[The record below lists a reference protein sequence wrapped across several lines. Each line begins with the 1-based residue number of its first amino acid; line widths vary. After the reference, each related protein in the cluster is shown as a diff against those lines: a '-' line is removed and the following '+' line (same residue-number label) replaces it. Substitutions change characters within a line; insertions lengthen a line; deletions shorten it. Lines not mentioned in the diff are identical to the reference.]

1 MLEKRTTVSEPCQR
15 SKKKNT
21 ARTSE
26 SGKSYQYR
34 CPTRVEHWYFVKNG
48 VSVQPR
54 QYTLQLG
61 SPTLNLIPPVPI
73 PKSHHLNN
81 SAPPLTQIDKE
92 QSEVEKCLESN
103 YSSKYYYNTKHFTF
117 SLPFY
122 TFLQNINILPN
133 QK

>member
-1 MLEKRTTVSEPCQR
+1 MSEKQK
-15 SKKKNT
+15 KKKNRDT
-21 ARTSE
+21 SQTSE
-26 SGKSYQYR
+26 SGESYRYR
-34 CPTRVEHWYFVKNG
+34 CPTRVEHRYIAKNG
-48 VSVQPR
+48 VLVQPR
-54 QYTLQLG
+54 RYTLQLG
-61 SPTLNLIPPVPI
+61 SPTLNLVPPVPI
-73 PKSHHLNN
+73 PKSHHLNS